1 MQSDNS
7 LPPCVSSDA
16 VDDAVTGRET
26 GSHLENTGRGGRG
39 KLPSHLMFNMPTR
52 ISRKKLIGFADF
64 FLSVCRKFC
73 FEFAEKNQ
81 FTEFFVIR

>member
-52 ISRKKLIGFADF
+52 ISRKKLIVVKSTPMACPNLQIGILASHW
-64 FLSVCRKFC
+64 L
-73 FEFAEKNQ
+73 
-81 FTEFFVIR
+81 